1 VKRRRWI
8 ARCAIGAGALA
19 LMALGLDMA
28 DRAFPPPLPQ
38 GSEVST
44 VVTDRQGRL
53 LRAFALPRGL
63 WRLPVNADQVDGRFI
78 RLLTAY
84 EDKRFASHHGVDP
97 LAMLRA
103 FGQALTHGRIV
114 SGGSTLTM
122 QLARLIEEPQG
133 RTFLAKLKQMARALQ
148 IERRLDKRQILDLY
162 LMHAPYGGNVEGVRA
177 AALTWFGKEP
187 LKLTLAEAALLVA
200 LPQLPE
206 RRRPD
211 RDAGAAQRSRARVL
225 DRALEAGVIDAGD
238 RMRAMAQPIP
248 TARRQLPIHA
258 AHLAQAAQ
266 LRAPLAKVQRLT
278 IDRDKQAAL
287 EQVAAERARLLG
299 TRHSVAMVLADAET
313 GEVLA
318 YVGSGGIFDREHA
331 GEIDMA
337 SAVRSPGSALKP
349 LIYGLAFDQ
358 GIVHPETVIEDRPVS
373 IKGYRPGNFDMS
385 YQGDVSVRTALQLS
399 LNVPA
404 IRLLDAIGPQLLASR
419 LGRAGVAYVLP
430 DGAAPGLPIGLGGL
444 GLTLLDL
451 AELYTIFPNRGR
463 VAVLGTGLPQS
474 PPAKGPGR
482 EILSPAAA
490 WYVSDILAGVAPP
503 EGAAR
508 QGFAYKTGTSF
519 GFRDSWAV
527 GFDGRYVLAVW
538 AGRPDGTP
546 SPGMTGRLSA
556 APVLFEAWT
565 RAGLEAVALPVAPST
580 VLRGSAADLPEG
592 LRRFES
598 RDERLRVGAGSEA
611 SPAIVFPPDG
621 ARVDLGYASGG
632 PASSLQMKMQGGRAP
647 FRWLANG
654 KPLPGAER
662 RRSLSWQPDGQGF
675 STLTVIDARGRSARV
690 SVFIE

>member
-1 VKRRRWI
+1 MTRRRWI
-8 ARCAIGAGALA
+8 GRWAVSAAAVA
-19 LMALGLDMA
+19 LMVLGVDMA
-28 DRAFPPPLPQ
+28 DRAYPPPLPQ
-38 GSEVST
+38 ASDVST

-53 LRAFALPRGL
+53 LRAFALPRGM
-63 WRLPVNADQVDGRFI
+63 WRLPVTAGQVDPKFI

-84 EDKRFASHHGVDP
+84 EDKRFASHRGVDP
-97 LAMLRA
+97 LALLRA
-103 FGQALTHGRIV
+103 FGQALMHGRIV

-133 RTFLAKLKQMARALQ
+133 RTILAKLKQIARALQ

-162 LMHAPYGGNVEGVRA
+162 LMRAPYGGNVEGIRA

-211 RDAGAAQRSRARVL
+211 RDAGAAQRSRERVL
-225 DRALEAGVIDAGD
+225 DRALKAGMIEASD
-238 RMRAMAQPIP
+238 RARAMAQPIP

-258 AHLAQAAQ
+258 AHLAQEAVR
-266 LRAPLAKVQRLT
+266 RAPLAKTHRLT
-278 IDRDKQAAL
+278 VDREIETAL
-287 EQVAAERARLLG
+287 EQVAAERARLIG
-299 TRHSVAMVLADAET
+299 RQHSVAMVLADAAN

-318 YVGSGGIFDREHA
+318 YVGSSGIFEREHA

-337 SAVRSPGSALKP
+337 SAIRSPGSALKP
-349 LIYGLAFDQ
+349 LIYGLAFEQ
-358 GIVHPETVIEDRPVS
+358 GVVHPETIIEDRPVS

-385 YQGDVSVRTALQLS
+385 YQGDVTVRTALQLS

-404 IRLLDAIGPQLLASR
+404 IRLLDAVGPQLLASR
-419 LGRAGVAYVLP
+419 LGRAGVEYVLP

-444 GLTLLDL
+444 GLSLFDL

-474 PPAKGPGR
+474 PSAQGPGR

-527 GFDGRYVLAVW
+527 GFDGRFVLAVW
-538 AGRPDGTP
+538 AGRPDGSP

-556 APVLFEAWT
+556 APILFEAWR
-565 RAGLEAVALPVAPST
+565 RAGLEAFAPPVAPSS

-598 RDERLRVGAGSEA
+598 RDELPSAGSEA

-621 ARVDLGYASGG
+621 ARVDLGFASGG
-632 PASSLQMKMQGGRAP
+632 PVSSLQMKMQGGRAP

-654 KPLPGAER
+654 TPLPGAER
-662 RRSLSWQPDGQGF
+662 RRNLSWQPDGQGF

-690 SVFIE
+690 NIFIE

>member
-1 VKRRRWI
+1 
-8 ARCAIGAGALA
+8 
-19 LMALGLDMA
+19 MMLGLDMA
-28 DRAFPPPLPQ
+28 DRAFPPPLPLA
-38 GSEVST
+38 SDIST

-53 LRAFALPRGL
+53 LRAFALPKGM
-63 WRLPVNADQVDGRFI
+63 WRLPVTADQVDPKFI

-97 LAMLRA
+97 LALLRS
-103 FGQALTHGRIV
+103 FGQAIIHGRIV

-122 QLARLIEEPQG
+122 QLARLIEGPQG
-133 RTFLAKLKQMARALQ
+133 RTLLAKLKQVARALQ

-162 LMHAPYGGNVEGVRA
+162 LLRAPYGGNVEGIRA

-211 RDAGAAQRSRARVL
+211 RDGGAAQRSRKRVL
-225 DRALEAGVIDAGD
+225 DRALAAGLIDAGD
-238 RMRAMAQPIP
+238 RALAMAQPIP
-248 TARRQLPIHA
+248 AARRQLPIHA
-258 AHLAQAAQ
+258 AHLAQEAQ
-266 LRAPLAKVQRLT
+266 RRAPLAKAHQLT
-278 IDRDKQAAL
+278 IDREIEAAL

-299 TRHSVAMVLADAET
+299 RQHSVAMVLADAET
-313 GEVLA
+313 GKVLA
-318 YVGSGGIFDREHA
+318 YVGSSGIFDREHA

-349 LIYGLAFDQ
+349 LIYGLAFEQ
-358 GIVHPETVIEDRPVS
+358 GIVHPQTIIEDRPVS

-404 IRLLDAIGPQLLASR
+404 IRLLDAVGPQLLASR
-419 LGRAGVAYVLP
+419 LGRAGVDYVLP

-463 VAVLGTGLPQS
+463 VAVLGTGVPQGLPAQ
-474 PPAKGPGR
+474 GPGR

-503 EGAAR
+503 GGAAR

-527 GFDGRYVLAVW
+527 GFDGRFVLAVW

-556 APVLFEAWT
+556 APILFEAWS
-565 RAGLEAVALPVAPST
+565 RAGLEAVALPVAPTS

-598 RDERLRVGAGSEA
+598 RDERLSAGAGSEA

-621 ARVDLGYASGG
+621 ARVDLGFASGG
-632 PASSLQMKMQGGRAP
+632 PVSSLQMKMQGGRGP

-662 RRSLSWQPDGQGF
+662 RRNLSWQPDGQGF
-675 STLTVIDARGRSARV
+675 STLTVIDAKGRSARV

>member
-1 VKRRRWI
+1 V
-8 ARCAIGAGALA
+8 
-19 LMALGLDMA
+19 LGLDMA

-38 GSEVST
+38 ASDVST

-53 LRAFALPRGL
+53 LRAFALSNGM
-63 WRLPVNADQVDGRFI
+63 WRLPVTADRVDPGFI
-78 RLLTAY
+78 RLLMAY
-84 EDKRFASHHGVDP
+84 EDKRFLTHRGVDP

-103 FGQALTHGRIV
+103 LGQALAHGGVV

-133 RTFLAKLKQMARALQ
+133 RTLIAKLKQMARALQ

-162 LMHAPYGGNVEGVRA
+162 LMRAPYGGNVEGIRA

-211 RDAGAAQRSRARVL
+211 RDAEAARRSRGRVLERARV
-225 DRALEAGVIDAGD
+225 AGVIDAGD
-238 RMRAMAQPIP
+238 ATRAMMQPVP
-248 TARRQLPIHA
+248 SARRQLPIHA
-258 AHLAQAAQ
+258 AHLAQEARR
-266 LRAPLAKVQRLT
+266 RAPLAKAHQLT
-278 IDRDKQAAL
+278 IDRDIEAAL

-299 TRHSVAMVLADAET
+299 RQHSVAMVLADAET

-318 YVGSGGIFDREHA
+318 YLGSSGIFDREHA

-349 LIYGLAFDQ
+349 LIYGLAFEQ
-358 GIVHPETVIEDRPVS
+358 GIVHPETIIEDRPVS
-373 IKGYRPGNFDMS
+373 IRGYRPGNFDMS
-385 YQGDVSVRTALQLS
+385 HQGDVTVRTALQLS

-404 IRLLDAIGPQLLASR
+404 IRLLDAVGPQLLASR
-419 LGRAGVAYVLP
+419 LSQAGVDYVLP

-444 GLTLLDL
+444 GLSLFDL
-451 AELYTIFPNRGR
+451 AELYTVFPNRGR

-474 PPAKGPGR
+474 PSPRGPGR
-482 EILSPAAA
+482 EILSPAGS
-490 WYVSDILAGVAPP
+490 WYVSDILAGVPPP

-508 QGFAYKTGTSF
+508 KRFAYKTGTSF

-527 GFDGRYVLAVW
+527 GFDGRFVLAVW
-538 AGRPDGTP
+538 AGRPDGSP
-546 SPGMTGRLSA
+546 SPGMSGLASA
-556 APVLFEAWT
+556 APILFEAWT
-565 RAGLEAVALPVAPST
+565 RAGLDAVALPAAPSSIVSGT
-580 VLRGSAADLPEG
+580 AADLPEG
-592 LRRFES
+592 LRRFRAPDQRWS
-598 RDERLRVGAGSEA
+598 GSTGSEA

-621 ARVDLGYASGG
+621 ARVDLGFAKGG
-632 PASSLQMKMQGGRAP
+632 SVGSLQMKMQGGRAP
-647 FRWLANG
+647 FRWLVNG

-662 RRSLSWQPDGQGF
+662 RRNLSWRPDGQGF

-690 SVFIE
+690 SVFVE

>member
-1 VKRRRWI
+1 MSAAAV
-8 ARCAIGAGALA
+8 ALI
-19 LMALGLDMA
+19 MLGLDMA
-28 DRAFPPPLPQ
+28 DRAYPPPLPQ
-38 GSEVST
+38 ASDVST
-44 VVTDRQGRL
+44 VVTDRRGRL
-53 LRAFALPRGL
+53 LRAFALPRGM
-63 WRLPVNADQVDGRFI
+63 WRLPVTAEQVDPKFI

-84 EDKRFASHHGVDP
+84 EDKHFASHYGVDP
-97 LAMLRA
+97 LALLRA
-103 FGQALTHGRIV
+103 FGQALMHGRIM

-133 RTFLAKLKQMARALQ
+133 RTLLAKLKQVARALQ

-162 LMHAPYGGNVEGVRA
+162 LMRAPYGGNVEGIRA

-211 RDAGAAQRSRARVL
+211 REAGAAQQSRERVL
-225 DRALEAGVIDAGD
+225 DRALAAGVIEARD
-238 RMRAMAQPIP
+238 RARAMAQPIL

-258 AHLAQAAQ
+258 AHLAQEAVR
-266 LRAPLAKVQRLT
+266 RAPLAKAHRLT
-278 IDRDKQAAL
+278 IDRDIEVAL
-287 EQVAAERARLLG
+287 EQVARERARLMG
-299 TRHSVAMVLADAET
+299 KQHSVAMLLADAAS

-318 YVGSGGIFDREHA
+318 HVGSSGIFDREHA

-337 SAVRSPGSALKP
+337 SAIRSPGSVLKP
-349 LIYGLAFDQ
+349 LVYGLAFEQ
-358 GIVHPETVIEDRPVS
+358 GIVHPETIIEDRPVS

-385 YQGDVSVRTALQLS
+385 HQGDITVRTGLQLS

-404 IRLLDAIGPQLLASR
+404 IRLLDAVGPQLLASR
-419 LGRAGVAYVLP
+419 LGRAGVEYVLP
-430 DGAAPGLPIGLGGL
+430 DGAAAGLPIGLGGL
-444 GLTLLDL
+444 GLSLFDL

-474 PPAKGPGR
+474 PSAQGPGR
-482 EILSPAAA
+482 EILSPSAA

-508 QGFAYKTGTSF
+508 QGLAYKTGTSF

-527 GFDGRYVLAVW
+527 GFDGRFVLAVW
-538 AGRPDGTP
+538 AGRPDGSP

-556 APVLFEAWT
+556 APILFEAWR
-565 RAGLEAVALPVAPST
+565 RAGLEAVALPVAPSS

-592 LRRFES
+592 LRRFEP
-598 RDERLRVGAGSEA
+598 RDGLLGSGAGSEA

-621 ARVDLGYASGG
+621 ARVDLGFASGG
-632 PASSLQMKMQGGRAP
+632 PIDSLQMKLQGGRAP

-662 RRSLSWQPDGQGF
+662 RRNLSWQPDGQGF
-675 STLTVIDARGRSARV
+675 STLTVIDAKGRSARV